1 MKRSKEEKAAD
12 RERFRR
18 LSFAQKAEH
27 IWIYYKWPILL
38 GLVFLIIVVPKQFA
52 DALLDFAPRLIVEC
66 VR

>member
-27 IWIYYKWPILL
+27 IWIYYK
-38 GLVFLIIVVPKQFA
+38 
-52 DALLDFAPRLIVEC
+52 
-66 VR
+66 